1 MVKIIYFILYDKVD
15 DSNFFVVVNRP
26 KIFLSMG
33 ELLILKELD
42 W

>member
-15 DSNFFVVVNRP
+15 DFNFFVVVNRQNF
-26 KIFLSMG
+26 FLSMG